1 MNLAEVTGGLAKRI
15 ASNGAIPGKLVI
27 FDFGDDGVVAIDGR
41 QEPATVS
48 NDDGDGDCRVK
59 LSLADFLD
67 IVDGTENP
75 QMAFMMGKLRVEG
88 DMGIAM
94 QLGKLLG

>member
-1 MNLAEVTGGLAKRI
+1 MNLAEITQGLGKRI
-15 ASNGAIPGKLVI
+15 AENGAIAGKVI
-27 FDFGDDGVVAIDGR
+27 TFDFGDDGVVRIDGVAN
-41 QEPATVS
+41 PAQVS
-48 NDDGDGDCRVK
+48 NQDGDSDCRVK
-59 LSLADFLD
+59 LSLADFLA
-67 IVDGTENP
+67 ILEGTQNP

>member
-1 MNLAEVTGGLAKRI
+1 MSLAEITEAVGKRI
-15 ASNGAIPGKLVI
+15 VANGAIAGKVVI
-27 FDFGDDGVVAIDGR
+27 FDFGEEGLVRIDGQ

-48 NDDGDGDCRVK
+48 NEDGESDCRVK
-59 LSLADFLD
+59 LSMADFLD
-67 IVDGTENP
+67 IADGTQNP

-94 QLGKLLG
+94 QLGRLLG